1 MFAPNVGVCL
11 GSDLFVV
18 AEDHVFFFFQ
28 PRPLRGRRLRPND
41 ECFRLQAISR
51 LMGRFLAES
60 IAYDH
65 TALSGISSLKEEAP
79 AVHVVLLD
87 VRSDESVKAAAQ
99 YVSDTLSDGQ
109 FLWAIVNN
117 AGVTH
122 RGLDAWLN
130 VAEYKEVADIN
141 LFGII
146 RVTHAFLPMLKQS
159 KGRIIAISSVCGR
172 SAPTAAAAYC
182 ITKYGTEAYMDSIRR
197 ELRPYGIRCSILE
210 PGSFKT
216 GIITAENIK
225 QRIERHWTNLSDELK
240 EEYGEKYKDQLIRD
254 LYEKWAT
261 TATDN
266 LDDVVGSYY
275 HALTARWPRNRYRCG
290 WDTTLIRIP
299 MTFLPTELEDLCM
312 RLLLGSNNVP
322 AILEKEKQKKN

>member
-1 MFAPNVGVCL
+1 
-11 GSDLFVV
+11 
-18 AEDHVFFFFQ
+18 
-28 PRPLRGRRLRPND
+28 
-41 ECFRLQAISR
+41 
-51 LMGRFLAES
+51 MGRYLAES
-60 IAYDH
+60 VAYDH

-79 AVHVVLLD
+79 QVNAVLLD

-99 YVSDTLSDGQ
+99 YVKDSLSDGQ

-122 RGLDAWLN
+122 RGLDAWLD

-146 RVTHAFLPMLKQS
+146 RVTHAFLPMLKKS

-182 ITKYGTEAYMDSIRR
+182 VTKYGTEAYMDSIRWAQLTERFMYMRELRR
-197 ELRPYGIRCSILE
+197 ELRPYGIWCSILE

-225 QRIERHWTNLSDELK
+225 QRIERHWKNLSDELK

-275 HALTARWPRNRYRCG
+275 HAITARWPRNRYRCG

-322 AILEKEKQKKN
+322 AILEKRKLKKN